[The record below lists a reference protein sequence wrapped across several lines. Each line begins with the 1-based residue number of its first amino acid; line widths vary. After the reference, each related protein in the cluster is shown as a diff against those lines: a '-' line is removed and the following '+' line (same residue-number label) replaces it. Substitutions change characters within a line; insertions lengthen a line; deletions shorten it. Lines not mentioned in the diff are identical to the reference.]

1 MTKRIR
7 GGIKEKNYKIK
18 YIFMREKEKEVYV
31 KERWKSQY
39 PQPYNSPLFPCAT
52 LQGTPH
58 P

>member
-31 KERWKSQY
+31 KESLKSQMKEI
-39 PQPYNSPLFPCAT
+39 SKVLLVVMLSVAFCF
-52 LQGTPH
+52 
-58 P
+58 

>member
-31 KERWKSQY
+31 KERWKSQMKKSVKCCY
-39 PQPYNSPLFPCAT
+39 
-52 LQGTPH
+52 
-58 P
+58 